1 MKKVDESIRDQ
12 ILDLIVGKGLTI
24 SEFALEKDFIVT
36 EVLHAVSRINNS
48 TFDLVFCGGT
58 CLSKAYGL
66 LERIS
71 EDADIKVVPKG
82 GVILSPGQRRSKLS
96 QLKKEIIRAFVS
108 IGFLESEIT
117 YKADDGNTYVV
128 FNAEYSSHF
137 EVSKAMRASMRLELN
152 FTTLSLASVNLDIGF
167 LYNQLAGI
175 DDSKKLKMPC
185 VNIKEALAEK
195 LISFPRRL
203 ALHLS
208 NPVRFKLDKALV
220 RHIFDVNQILAA
232 ESVRVDVHE
241 LKGLLATVMD
251 KDAKDF
257 ATQFPN
263 FLIKPIDEILNAMK
277 VARSNELY
285 RKMYEEFLSVIV
297 YGKDLPTFDESL
309 NHFEETLKFSLPPQ
323 NTDYLN
329 HNQM

>member
-285 RKMYEEFLSVIV
+285 RKMYEEFLSVMV

>member
-285 RKMYEEFLSVIV
+285 RKMYEEFLSVMV
-297 YGKDLPTFDESL
+297 YCVSHTKLDTQSTA
-309 NHFEETLKFSLPPQ
+309 N
-323 NTDYLN
+323 
-329 HNQM
+329 